1 MEDCAIG
8 DDEFDIAAVENA
20 FRICNQERLLLGSY
34 LRSSVSKPLPFYPE
48 PDIKKSHWD
57 HVREEMRWLAGDYI
71 RERKWRQ
78 KTARKFAFDLNKGR
92 MENGQ
97 NTEQQSKVS
106 QKDIAGRISR
116 EVLSYWKKIHKVIEW
131 RRRNL
136 AEIVHRRELDKQ
148 LGNSYFFEKIIYFIF
163 LVSFM

>member
-57 HVREEMRWLAGDYI
+57 HVREENALAS
-71 RERKWRQ
+71 RRLHTRK
-78 KTARKFAFDLNKGR
+78 
-92 MENGQ
+92 
-97 NTEQQSKVS
+97 KV
-106 QKDIAGRISR
+106 AVC
-116 EVLSYWKKIHKVIEW
+116 VL
-131 RRRNL
+131 
-136 AEIVHRRELDKQ
+136 
-148 LGNSYFFEKIIYFIF
+148 
-163 LVSFM
+163 

>member
-48 PDIKKSHWD
+48 PDINKSHWD

-71 RERKWRQ
+71 RERKWRYV
-78 KTARKFAFDLNKGR
+78 F
-92 MENGQ
+92 
-97 NTEQQSKVS
+97 SKS
-106 QKDIAGRISR
+106 HNFTRI
-116 EVLSYWKKIHKVIEW
+116 
-131 RRRNL
+131 
-136 AEIVHRRELDKQ
+136 
-148 LGNSYFFEKIIYFIF
+148 
-163 LVSFM
+163 